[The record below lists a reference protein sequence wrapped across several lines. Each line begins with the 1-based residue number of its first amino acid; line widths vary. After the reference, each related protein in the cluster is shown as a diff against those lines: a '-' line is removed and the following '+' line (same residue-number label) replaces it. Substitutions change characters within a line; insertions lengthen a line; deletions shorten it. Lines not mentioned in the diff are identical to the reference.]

1 MNFNFYIFAT
11 PMGRYSQYPDDYIA
25 PTLLRLQKNLSGS
38 RLVIFREMDLVH
50 YVYYEKIDGSGYV
63 GFCVIFNGIRITK
76 PKKLI
81 QYFRQLVENSFV
93 KEGNFIR
100 YDENGSLKFNIKEMR
115 EIKTD
120 YDAIRKRLEK
130 EFANNRKKYGIEE
143 LNSSYNGLK
152 NSERLNESASDDEIT
167 KLTDKY
173 NKVIIDSN
181 IGIENGY
188 LPQLM
193 TDLRERLSVSNQKI
207 SQLNN
212 EIEILNKKKKQY
224 KYVVSLFLIVILC
237 CVGLYL
243 FYNEV
248 IHKKDKI
255 KQLEKTIVVKNDSI
269 KSNINKIESLDNKV
283 QVLNSTINALTNYS
297 FSTGATLRNNDSSD
311 NGWIMWLHAKRK
323 VQLESFFVKGGS
335 SSNGEITLALYDS
348 NDNLIA
354 TVDAYVSSSEFKR
367 INLGTDWNMKSGY
380 YYLRIKEPNGKS
392 LQYHGSNDKEYS
404 QFSGGALEV
413 TGCSSYG
420 DRTKLESRN
429 NHGYYQ
435 YFYNIQYKIV
445 E

>member
-1 MNFNFYIFAT
+1 
-11 PMGRYSQYPDDYIA
+11 MGRYSQYPDDYIA
-25 PTLLRLQKNLSGS
+25 PTLVGLQKDLSGS

-50 YVYYEKIDGSGYV
+50 YVYYEKIGEAGYI
-63 GFCVIFNGIRITK
+63 GFCVIFNGARLTK

-81 QYFRQLVENSFV
+81 QYFRQMVESSFV
-93 KEGNFIR
+93 KEGKIIR
-100 YDENGSLKFNIKEMR
+100 YDENGNLKFNIKEIF
-115 EIKTD
+115 EIKAD
-120 YDAIRKRLEK
+120 YEEIRKRLEK
-130 EFANNRKKYGIEE
+130 ELSNNRKKYGVEE
-143 LNSSYNGLK
+143 LNSTYNGLK
-152 NSERLNESASDDEIT
+152 NSESLKESSSDDEIT
-167 KLTDKY
+167 RLTDKF

-193 TDLRERLSVSNQKI
+193 NDLRERLSSSNQKI
-207 SQLNN
+207 IQLNN
-212 EIEILNKKKKQY
+212 DIETLNKKKKQY

-269 KSNINKIESLDNKV
+269 KSNIKKIESLDNKV

-311 NGWIMWLHAKRK
+311 NGWIMWLHANRK
-323 VQLESFFVKGGS
+323 VQMESFYVKGGS
-335 SSNGEITLALYDS
+335 SSNGEMTLALYDA

-354 TVDAYVSSSEFKR
+354 TADAYVSSSEFKR
-367 INLGTDWNMKSGY
+367 IYLGSDWNMKSGY
-380 YYLRIKEPNGKS
+380 YYLRIKEANGKS

-420 DRTKLESRN
+420 DRSKLESRN

-435 YFYNIQYKIV
+435 YFYNIQYRIV